1 MLRCLRIVT
10 AALMLIA
17 APGLAGAVDRQS
29 LSEMFP
35 APMTVGEQDAQ
46 FPVWPLFNGGGGDAN
61 LAGWIFETND
71 FAPIPGF
78 SGTPPNML
86 IALAPDGTFV
96 DVRVLSHHEP
106 VFLDGLG
113 PEPLSKF
120 MEQYRGKALGKP
132 IKVGSNINN
141 AEKAGS
147 AAQYIDGVSK
157 ATASVLIINQ
167 SVIASAVKVARAKL
181 GFAGAGASD
190 NPAKPR
196 TDNYKPMTWDELRKE
211 GLIAP
216 VAFSNEDVEKEFSE
230 TAAAELDDEALSNPK
245 APFVDV
251 YVADPLIP
259 SVGRAL
265 LGDKRYEKLLS
276 DLSDG
281 QPAILILSAGR
292 WSPQGENWTPGS
304 VPDRIA
310 ARQSGLPI
318 VVRDMAYPHQM
329 LLPQASAME
338 AMILKIPA
346 QAGFDPASPFDIVP
360 HITRAKGQI
369 YPELIS
375 VDLPMPVQWPQDYYV
390 RGEAEESDA
399 GPMSVWKAR
408 LVDLAIL
415 MMSLASLT
423 LGLANQKR
431 LTANPAAFKAV
442 RLIFLV
448 FTLGFIG
455 WYAQAQLSIVTLIG
469 AARAAVTTQDFVFLL
484 WDPPSLVLWI
494 FTIAT
499 FVAWGRGVFCGWLCP
514 FGALQELAAETSLAL
529 GIRQWRVPDALDVHL
544 RKLKYLTLAVII
556 FAAVGAP
563 GLADTAA
570 EVEPFKTSITLMF
583 VRSWPFVAYAL
594 ALIAVNLFVYKAFC
608 RYLCP
613 LGAAMAI
620 GGKLRILDW
629 IPRRAECGSPCQ
641 LCKVKCRYGAI
652 EKSGKIDY
660 AECFQCL
667 DCVAIY
673 FDPKACVPL
682 VLADKRR
689 QRAPMTVAA

>member
-1 MLRCLRIVT
+1 MRRLSL
-10 AALMLIA
+10 LIA
-17 APGLAGAVDRQS
+17 ALLMTLTQYSLAGSVSRES

-35 APMTVGEQDAQ
+35 APMSVGEQDAA
-46 FPVWPLFNGGGGDAN
+46 FPVWPLFNGGAGEAN
-61 LAGWIFETND
+61 LAGWIFETSD

-86 IALAPDGTFV
+86 IALAPDGTFL

-106 VFLDGLG
+106 IFLDGLG
-113 PEPLSKF
+113 PEPLAKF
-120 MEQYRGKALGKP
+120 MEQYRGTQLGKP
-132 IKVGSNINN
+132 IKVGSNINS

-147 AAQYIDGVSK
+147 AAQYIDGITK

-181 GFAGAGASD
+181 GFAGSSASA

-196 TDNYKPMTWDELRKE
+196 TDNYRPMTWDELRRE
-211 GLIAP
+211 GLVAP
-216 VAFSNEDVEKEFSE
+216 VSFSNEVVEKEFAGTSVE
-230 TAAAELDDEALSNPK
+230 ELDAAGLAAPKEA
-245 APFVDV
+245 FVDL
-251 YVADPLIP
+251 YIADPLIP

-265 LGDKRYEKLLS
+265 LGDKPYEKLLS
-276 DLSDG
+276 DLPDG

-310 ARQSGLPI
+310 VRQAGLPI
-318 VVRDMAYPHQM
+318 VVRDMAYPRQM
-329 LLPQASAME
+329 LLPEASTME

-346 QAGFDPASPFDIVP
+346 QAGFDPASPFDAVP

-369 YPELIS
+369 YPELVSI
-375 VDLPMPVQWPQDYYV
+375 DLPKPVHWPESFYA
-390 RGEAEESDA
+390 RGEAEETDG
-399 GPMSVWKAR
+399 GPLSVWKAR
-408 LVDLAIL
+408 TADLIIL
-415 MMSLASLT
+415 ALSLAALT
-423 LGLANQKR
+423 LGLVHQKR
-431 LTANPAAFKAV
+431 LTANPALFQAL
-442 RLIFLV
+442 RLAFLV

-469 AARAAVTTQDFVFLL
+469 AVRAAATTRDFAFLL
-484 WDPPSLVLWI
+484 WDPPTLVLWL
-494 FTIAT
+494 FVLAT

-514 FGALQELAAETSLAL
+514 FGALQELAAEASLAL
-529 GIRQWRVPDALDVHL
+529 KIKQWRVPDALDVHL
-544 RKLKYLTLAVII
+544 RKLKYVTLAFIL
-556 FAAVGAP
+556 FAALKSP

-570 EVEPFKTSITLMF
+570 EVEPFKTSITLLF
-583 VRSWPFVAYAL
+583 VRHWPFAAYAL
-594 ALIAVNLFVYKAFC
+594 GLIAVNLFVYKAFC

-652 EKSGKIDY
+652 GKSGKIDY
-660 AECFQCL
+660 DECFQCL

-673 FDPKACVPL
+673 FDPKTCVPL
-682 VLADKRR
+682 VQAEKRQGR
-689 QRAPMTVAA
+689 LPARAAA